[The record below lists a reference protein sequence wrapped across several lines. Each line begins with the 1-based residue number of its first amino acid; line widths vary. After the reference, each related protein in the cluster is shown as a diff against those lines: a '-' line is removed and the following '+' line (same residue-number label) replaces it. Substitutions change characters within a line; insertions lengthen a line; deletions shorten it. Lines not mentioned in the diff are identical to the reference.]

1 MDKQKIRL
9 SSILPSLII
18 IYHFEIE
25 DNFLSNKFL
34 LRFV

>member
-9 SSILPSLII
+9 SSILPPSNI